1 MRQLPCHLGGRGREG
16 DDRAAV
22 ARRGEAEHG
31 VVRRRTNRE
40 RRRARAA
47 GDVENRRAGGEG
59 RGSVRPWLRR
69 VHPRAAVVRLTGRAR
84 GLRTRVAGAN
94 GVLARGPGEQRVG
107 AAAGGGGLAGGLG
120 GVGALVAAADGGV
133 RVDGERAR
141 DARRAVGGVEREQ
154 VRA

>member
-1 MRQLPCHLGGRGREG
+1 MWQLCCHLGGRGCEG

-31 VVRRRTNRE
+31 VVRRRAYRE

-47 GDVENRRAGGEG
+47 GDVENRGAGGEG
-59 RGSVRPWLRR
+59 CGRVSPRLRR
-69 VHPRAAVVRLTGRAR
+69 VDPGAAVVRLAARAR
-84 GLRTRVAGAN
+84 GLRAHVAGAD

-133 RVDGERAR
+133 GVDGERAR